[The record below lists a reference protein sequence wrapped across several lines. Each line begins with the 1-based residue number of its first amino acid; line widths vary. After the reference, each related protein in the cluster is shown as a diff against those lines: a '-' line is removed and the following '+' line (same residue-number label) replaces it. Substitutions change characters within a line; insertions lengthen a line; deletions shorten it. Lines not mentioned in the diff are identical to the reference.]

1 MKFCLVSF
9 VHPVD
14 IFHKQTALRIIV
26 TETTAVDTIGIIIA
40 PIKPTDCRSG
50 PMRVPTLVDLKV
62 VDIPGRLEG
71 GDAEGSEVEEV
82 KFFVPYSLSLHSLSV
97 Q

>member
-9 VHPVD
+9 VHSVD

-26 TETTAVDTIGIIIA
+26 TETMAVDKIGIIIA
-40 PIKPTDCRSG
+40 PIKPTDCRSRPLLVPVPGGLRVVGELG
-50 PMRVPTLVDLKV
+50 P
-62 VDIPGRLEG
+62 G
-71 GDAEGSEVEEV
+71 GAEGSGVEEE
-82 KFFVPYSLSLHSLSV
+82 KFVLYNLSLHESLT